1 MTKRSVFA
9 FLQFVCFCALFYVG
23 GYWAFVRLSVEL
35 RALQHGMV
43 DPPPM
48 PPLWKINIS
57 PTLDYVLN
65 GLIFAATLLV
75 LILIVQAI
83 RKRVRS
89 NAIWTIGAFVLA
101 FALSLIVHSGF
112 VPLTPGN

>member
-1 MTKRSVFA
+1 MTKRSIFA

-48 PPLWKINIS
+48 PPLWKMNINPS
-57 PTLDYVLN
+57 MDYVLN
-65 GLIFAATLLV
+65 GVIFALAFLA

-83 RKRVRS
+83 RKRLRP
-89 NAIWTIGAFVLA
+89 NAIWSIGAFVLA
-101 FALSLIVHSGF
+101 FVLSLIMHSGF